1 MERDA
6 LSAIHLAAG
15 IAARAH
21 AGQARKDG
29 ITPYIVH
36 PARVATL
43 AARFGGDHVAIVSA
57 WLHDVF
63 EDCAP
68 GACAAARKEIGALPL
83 PEGEAR
89 AVMAIVEAL
98 TKDPSLPKEV
108 QIPDSLDRILAAPPQ
123 AVLVKLCDRIDNL
136 LDAELRGGG
145 FKEAYFR
152 KSHLVLERLRDAG
165 VRHGYGGAVAVMEAL
180 LGE

>member
-123 AVLVKLCDRIDNL
+123 AGPLLVQKMRWML
-136 LDAELRGGG
+136 ATWP
-145 FKEAYFR
+145 
-152 KSHLVLERLRDAG
+152 
-165 VRHGYGGAVAVMEAL
+165 GGAMRRLVVVSPKMTVPLAL
-180 LGE
+180 GAPCQI